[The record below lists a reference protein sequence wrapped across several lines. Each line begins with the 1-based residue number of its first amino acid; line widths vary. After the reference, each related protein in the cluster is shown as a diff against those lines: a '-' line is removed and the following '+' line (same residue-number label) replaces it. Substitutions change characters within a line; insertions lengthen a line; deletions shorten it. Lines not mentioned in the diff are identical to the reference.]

1 MRNLYAPNN
10 FAASN
15 QVTRTL
21 THTSDLAIL
30 PSRQRAAVPMPRKNV
45 RATSTPLYCRG
56 PEKRN
61 VRKNLVPVHFSAK
74 AVVRRSGAAFD
85 WPPTTCLTLE
95 TRDTLRKHALGDL
108 PKKTC
113 FARLVSVSSAN
124 PGPKQ
129 FPRIPAASPAPP
141 ALVLQEILRLS
152 QFGGE
157 NSDSPSTLA
166 QAHDAVFARRMGGT
180 TWTRSYGSSFQSRS
194 A

>member
-10 FAASN
+10 FASPN
-15 QVTRTL
+15 QVRRTL

-95 TRDTLRKHALGDL
+95 TRDTLRKHARDTCGLREGAPRKSYKVMPL
-108 PKKTC
+108 TARTCVPKSPE
-113 FARLVSVSSAN
+113 SV
-124 PGPKQ
+124 
-129 FPRIPAASPAPP
+129 
-141 ALVLQEILRLS
+141 
-152 QFGGE
+152 
-157 NSDSPSTLA
+157 
-166 QAHDAVFARRMGGT
+166 H
-180 TWTRSYGSSFQSRS
+180 
-194 A
+194 